1 MPAGRWRASRHP
13 VRAWI
18 RMALAPP
25 MLPVVLLNLLSPS
38 RRVAPESQPPH
49 SHPLRSRPTIWADPL
64 PRRCWSLPHFRCS
77 DLVLELSLGDS
88 SRSQQPAVAPPSP
101 ANWSHSAARN
111 FLELPP
117 DSARLVPPQRPGTRQ
132 QGAHSARAAELSG
145 SVFSAAKAGNC
156 QVRDSPAEDRS

>member
-13 VRAWI
+13 VRAAWI

-64 PRRCWSLPHFRCS
+64 PRRCWSLLRCQR
-77 DLVLELSLGDS
+77 
-88 SRSQQPAVAPPSP
+88 SRLA
-101 ANWSHSAARN
+101 
-111 FLELPP
+111 
-117 DSARLVPPQRPGTRQ
+117 LVPL
-132 QGAHSARAAELSG
+132 SRANS
-145 SVFSAAKAGNC
+145 
-156 QVRDSPAEDRS
+156 